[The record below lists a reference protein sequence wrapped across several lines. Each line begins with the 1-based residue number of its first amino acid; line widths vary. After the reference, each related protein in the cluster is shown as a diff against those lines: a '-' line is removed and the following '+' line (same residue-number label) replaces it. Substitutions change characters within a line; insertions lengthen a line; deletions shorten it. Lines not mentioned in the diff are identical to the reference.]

1 MFRYLLIV
9 VMLCS
14 CAMCFNYAFYY
25 NENSQQI
32 SIFNY
37 NALSNNNNNVDS
49 SSSFLSISKPSSS
62 SSDNSFPLT
71 AYQTDFNSSTL
82 LTEDNLIN
90 SYSSKVKDGTF
101 HIEYYS
107 LYIDS
112 TEINLLNISYYASNT
127 YFHDILFELPSHV
140 ESDKASLYYPSNAVV
155 SNEMKVIQC
164 KQCSSDGSKLLK
176 KSISDIYG
184 FEFMSN
190 GSNTVIEKVVLVA
203 KDYKKKKVTYYAD
216 VTSLLYEQTSGK
228 SDKRKFY
235 FYLMNLP
242 FNFDLHFTINI
253 LNNNTNSDDSSNA
266 NTNTNMNND
275 NTYSDKKVL
284 LIHQNIEYPNYTVE
298 KPNPNYTM
306 FIATISIS
314 SIAMLMSIIAII
326 VKNTLN

>member
-1 MFRYLLIV
+1 MLRYLLIV

-14 CAMCFNYAFYY
+14 CTMCFNYAFYY
-25 NENSQQI
+25 NANSQQI

-37 NALSNNNNNVDS
+37 NALSNNNNNDDTS
-49 SSSFLSISKPSSS
+49 SSSLYLSKPSSS
-62 SSDNSFPLT
+62 SSSSEHSFPLT
-71 AYQTDFNSSTL
+71 AYQTDFNTSTL
-82 LTEDNLIN
+82 LTEDTLIN

-101 HIEYYS
+101 QIEYYS

-140 ESDKASLYYPSNAVV
+140 ESAKASLYYPSNIVV

-184 FEFMSN
+184 FEFASN

-253 LNNNTNSDDSSNA
+253 LNNDTNSDD
-266 NTNTNMNND
+266 TNTNMNNA
-275 NTYSDKKVL
+275 NTYSDTKVL
-284 LIHQNIEYPNYTVE
+284 LIHQNIEYPNYSVE

-314 SIAMLMSIIAII
+314 SIAMLMTIIAII
-326 VKNTLN
+326 VKSILN